1 VIIIAGKGHVSGVV
15 EACAALS
22 PGDLA
27 RLVLIPE
34 PLARNTAPAIACGA
48 VYAERALGKNRAML
62 VLTSDHII
70 GPLETFASDA
80 AAAAVFA
87 RQDKLAVF
95 GIPPRT
101 AETGY
106 GYIETAEPL
115 PVPGGASVFRAV
127 SFREKPDKPTAE
139 AFLAE
144 GRFYWNSGMFAF
156 ATGFLL
162 DEYRRNAPDCLRPF
176 ESLKAPAAGTYTV
189 RKGLKILESWPGL
202 PEAYGAV
209 KSISFDYA
217 IAEKCSQTVMVS
229 TRFDW
234 FDVGSWD
241 EYAKLLGSS
250 RGEVFIAGL
259 PHELLPRPPHGLL
272 PGSPHGLAPNDSCF
286 VDADIPV
293 ALCGVRDLIVV
304 VRSGKDGSPPSVL
317 VAKKGETQGV
327 KEIVE
332 QIKAA
337 GRTELL

>member
-1 VIIIAGKGHVSGVV
+1 
-15 EACAALS
+15 
-22 PGDLA
+22 
-27 RLVLIPE
+27 
-34 PLARNTAPAIACGA
+34 
-48 VYAERALGKNRAML
+48 
-62 VLTSDHII
+62 
-70 GPLETFASDA
+70 
-80 AAAAVFA
+80 
-87 RQDKLAVF
+87 
-95 GIPPRT
+95 
-101 AETGY
+101 
-106 GYIETAEPL
+106 
-115 PVPGGASVFRAV
+115 VFRAV

-139 AFLAE
+139 TFLAE

-176 ESLKAPAAGTYTV
+176 EALKTPAACAYTF

-202 PEAYGAV
+202 PASYGAV

-217 IAEKCSQTVMVS
+217 IAEKCSQTVMAAA
-229 TRFDW
+229 RFDW

-250 RGEVFIAGL
+250 RGEVFTAGL
-259 PHELLPRPPHGLL
+259 PHGLLHGL
-272 PGSPHGLAPNDSCF
+272 PPNDSCF

-293 ALCGVRDLIVV
+293 ALCGVKDLIVV

-317 VAKKGETQGV
+317 IAKKGKTQGV

>member
-1 VIIIAGKGHVSGVV
+1 
-15 EACAALS
+15 
-22 PGDLA
+22 
-27 RLVLIPE
+27 
-34 PLARNTAPAIACGA
+34 
-48 VYAERALGKNRAML
+48 ML

-70 GPLETFASDA
+70 GPLETFAADA
-80 AAAAVFA
+80 AAAAAFA
-87 RQDKLAVF
+87 RQGKLAVF

-101 AETGY
+101 AETGF
-106 GYIETAEPL
+106 GYIETAEQL
-115 PVPGGASVFRAV
+115 PVPGNGVGEGTGETQDADAQAAQAAVFRAV

-144 GRFYWNSGMFAF
+144 GNFYWNSGMFAF

-176 ESLKAPAAGTYTV
+176 EALKAPAAEAYTV
-189 RKGLKILESWPGL
+189 RKGLRILESWPGL
-202 PEAYGAV
+202 PEAYSAV

-217 IAEKCSQTVMVS
+217 IAEKCSQTVMAAA
-229 TRFDW
+229 RFDW
-234 FDVGSWD
+234 LDVGSWD

-250 RGEVFIAGL
+250 RGEVFAARL
-259 PHELLPRPPHGLL
+259 P
-272 PGSPHGLAPNDSCF
+272 PGQEPASCF

-304 VRSGKDGSPPSVL
+304 VRSGKDGSPPVVL

-327 KEIVE
+327 KESVE